1 MQPEA
6 TQIFTSGVSS
16 SLGAHLEPMAVLP
29 EQEAHVQTA
38 MQVLLTQLELNSVRH
53 YAIHASQQ
61 ETVESHIT
69 IHPEDIGTFR
79 SVCRTLRQVRLV
91 RPVGVTGESQI
102 ILEDVRDGKRRYS
115 AIRVIPAE
123 SHKIITREL
132 LCPACVSSSDCEN
145 PRGGSWHSVT
155 ASAQV
160 GLKIVLRGVRAWL
173 RPNGLFCVV
182 LGPDGVGKSTTIQR
196 LQLELQTI
204 FGPCRK
210 ERWRP
215 GIIRKVTPDT
225 SSRMPH
231 AKSQRGGFSS
241 TLFVFWLALDF
252 SIGYAISAYPEM
264 ARSETIIFDRYFHDL
279 LIDPKRYR
287 YAGPM
292 WLARL
297 ISRFMPPRKAL
308 FIILDAEEGVILSRK
323 QELPLHELR
332 RQRKAYR
339 NFGSRAPSSMII
351 STEKPVDEIVAEIID
366 KILDILASRNTAGS
380 PDREGVYS
388 SS

>member
-6 TQIFTSGVSS
+6 IQIFTSGVSS

-38 MQVLLTQLELNSVRH
+38 TRVLLTQLELNSVRH
-53 YAIHASQQ
+53 YAVHASQQ
-61 ETVESHIT
+61 ESVESYIA
-69 IHPEDIGTFR
+69 IHPEDIGAFR
-79 SVCRTLRQVRLV
+79 RVCRTLGQVRLV
-91 RPVGVTGESQI
+91 RPIGVTGESQI

-115 AIRVIPAE
+115 AIRVIPTE
-123 SHKIITREL
+123 EL
-132 LCPACVSSSDCEN
+132 LCPAGVSSSDCEKKTS
-145 PRGGSWHSVT
+145 GSWHSVT

-160 GLKIVLRGVRAWL
+160 GLKIALRGVRAWL
-173 RPNGLFCVV
+173 RPNGLFCVM

-196 LQLELQTI
+196 LQLELQTL

-215 GIIRKVTPDT
+215 GIIRKVTPD
-225 SSRMPH
+225 SSNRMPH
-231 AKSQRGGFSS
+231 AKLQRGGVTS

-264 ARSETIIFDRYFHDL
+264 ARSQTIIFDRYFHDL

-292 WLARL
+292 WIARL
-297 ISRFMPPRKAL
+297 ISWFIPPRKAL
-308 FIILDAEEGVILSRK
+308 FIILDAEEEVILSRK

-332 RQRKAYR
+332 RQRNAYR
-339 NFGSRAPSSMII
+339 NFGLRAPSSMII
-351 STEKPVDEIVAEIID
+351 STEKPVDEIVVEIID
-366 KILDILASRNTAGS
+366 KILDVLASRNAADS
-380 PDREGVYS
+380 PDRRPVYS